1 MNITPTEY
9 ICILYIGKCA
19 NKFNLKMS
27 TKIES
32 LADLL
37 NYINEKYQKT
47 EPFPKSKGKL
57 KFMPWLIILQ

>member
-37 NYINEKYQKT
+37 KYINEKYQKT
-47 EPFPKSKGKL
+47 EPFPKSKGN
-57 KFMPWLIILQ
+57 